1 MRGAC
6 FTENVLYYARI
17 SCDDKTYNPKLYN
30 ESAKKHLKNVTQ
42 IIKNLLMRK
51 NNNDAKLST
60 RYWKLANKKLHH
72 VYPGV
77 KRQL

>member
-30 ESAKKHLKNVTQ
+30 ESAKKHLKKVTQ
-42 IIKNLLMRK
+42 IIKK
-51 NNNDAKLST
+51 IF
-60 RYWKLANKKLHH
+60 
-72 VYPGV
+72 
-77 KRQL
+77 